1 MKKIFALVVVALV
14 GLSAAFSFDVG
25 EIKGTW
31 KDANWNANW
40 TVGADTNGKGQ
51 IVLTD
56 ATTGVVYKKFNDS
69 NVSGFKYGLSTDG
82 ASISFY
88 CAETGRKY
96 TFTKPISL
104 GNSLKLSIDRDWTD
118 EPYDVTIT
126 WTTGDVGFDGNSAVD
141 ATKNAIGATKD
152 FADDVNA
159 FANGLN

>member
-96 TFTKPISL
+96 TFTKPLSL

-126 WTTGDVGFDGNSAVD
+126 WTTGDVGFDGNSAVE
-141 ATKNAIGATKD
+141 ATKN

>member
-96 TFTKPISL
+96 TFTKPLSL

-126 WTTGDVGFDGNSAVD
+126 WTTGDVGFDGNSAVE
-141 ATKNAIGATKD
+141 ATKN

-159 FANGLN
+159 FANGLK